1 MKMERLEA
9 FTGLPRETLQG
20 LSALVMYGYTG
31 DGVGLL
37 GTADSIDR
45 AIDILCEKL
54 FDEGVPEIEGE
65 PEGGAL
71 DMAGEPEA
79 EQALV
84 RGLSDEFLMDR
95 THDPS
100 KLVYLTSV
108 LEERPELR
116 LVVAWEAAAP
126 AQESAVGIFT
136 AAPR

>member
-1 MKMERLEA
+1 MKTERLEA
-9 FTGLPRETLQG
+9 FIGLPRATLDD

-45 AIDILCEKL
+45 AIDVLCETL

-65 PEGGAL
+65 PEEGAL
-71 DMAGEPEA
+71 DMSGETHA

-84 RGLSDEFLMDR
+84 RSLSEEFLMDR
-95 THDPS
+95 THDP
-100 KLVYLTSV
+100 KALVYLRSV
-108 LEERPELR
+108 LHDRPELR

-126 AQESAVGIFT
+126 AQEGAVGIFT
-136 AAPR
+136 AAPP

>member
-20 LSALVMYGYTG
+20 LSALVMYGYSG
-31 DGVGLL
+31 DGLGLV
-37 GTADSIDR
+37 GTADSIGQ
-45 AIDILCEKL
+45 AIDVLCEKL

-65 PEGGAL
+65 PEEGAL

-84 RGLSDEFLMDR
+84 RCLSEEFLMAR
-95 THDPS
+95 THNPIG
-100 KLVYLTSV
+100 LAYLAGV
-108 LEERPELR
+108 FEERPELR

-126 AQESAVGIFT
+126 AQEGAVGIFT